1 MNLNYLEKVHGLPE
15 LGITHDFDTWV
26 EGVKSNDAYLNQ
38 LHGYLK
44 NKKGLNVDFNEWKT
58 GIFGEAVEEPKLQKE
73 VEKEKIEEKGE
84 YHISEGAFKNPEKKG
99 FFYGYE
105 ANLIGELEK
114 KYGKDFKFE
123 EARVGQ
129 NAIKV
134 SPINENVE
142 PVIFNHNEADAN
154 VFGDTHLTRENLIN
168 FLDQN
173 KPQPQQDAG
182 RFSTGYFENSARS
195 VFEKSNLAPKD
206 YIKLNV
212 EEEKVFVPGAPTTG
226 DPLEQEGVV
235 STGSMTQK
243 KADAKQMDEMFDIL
257 SGFYEKELDSL
268 ADETPLDILK
278 NIQEGKGDSD
288 KTIKQLHASAK
299 SYLKEQGYDMTDR
312 QFANLV
318 DKATFEKGFFR
329 QILNKKANKESN
341 ATLAESISKSEEL
354 NPEFMQNL
362 ENMMLE
368 NYSEKELKKYEY
380 FQNVFAVRDEIKRLE
395 AEKPKNWEEKTKE
408 LYKEIDP
415 DKINVFLTE
424 LATKK
429 DILGRKKYDETLGT
443 KYMAGDDG
451 ETTKYRQEQIEKYKQ
466 SSEARNNNELLIMKD
481 SDPGLTDWEAHD
493 KLYKAKAYDLSQIWA
508 YGNNETIEIEY
519 KGYDPEGD
527 YTFHETKLRKGLIAD
542 GYLTKEE
549 ANKSYAKGEVKKIKI
564 PIKQMYDW
572 GLDGR
577 DYKGVSNWLG
587 FSKMSKNDTD
597 KLLQYEASLYRT
609 KTDLAALHELTYV
622 NNDPA
627 SFERKGEFL
636 RSAVTSSLTAFTD
649 LSAEEADK
657 IASKGPGYTT
667 DFMLNKFQDV
677 ASDYN
682 AAVEGEMF
690 VDEKGNKQKV
700 EPLIFTEKQA
710 KAFEK
715 SFVEEIGEGVGHFV
729 PMLIE
734 LGILSAGVGSFLKIP
749 KVMDSLNK
757 MRSAGAMGKMKYH
770 ALMAMI
776 EEGKMFTVGMG
787 AGTGTGFYIGGVTT
801 QGLTPFKGRWKYLD
815 PIYQRV
821 LKGGPVGAASS
832 QLASNMELAIK
843 DLMGDA
849 DFKAV
854 FDENYSDLDKT
865 TRDVL
870 VESIVFSIV
879 GASHLKGVRV
889 VDGKIKRGTD
899 FMTTGSK
906 ERAFDQLATKQK
918 EITDK
923 ALKEKEKREKDTK
936 GEQHGVYHVVSP
948 KGRQMVFTKDQWMKM
963 DPKGWK
969 VVRQP
974 SDFKMVEGK
983 PDGYQFLTTKE
994 KNKWDAYEQGKE
1006 VLNKSI
1012 RIDNMAIKLDP
1023 NRKDFATLDANGV
1036 LIGGNSKKLLFDPL
1050 NKAIKTVVPE
1060 HKDFKVKFTTDPRE
1074 FTIKDAV
1081 AEYNHTTNTMLF
1093 NKSKYTPGKSV
1104 HEFFHAAVRARFK
1117 SNDNFQVNFNENF
1130 AKKFGEAGFNFEAF
1144 EGTKLGDWI
1153 KENYGTD
1160 GRLRTTKNLRG
1171 EEFLAYMLE
1180 IISDPK
1186 VYRQTVATSFFKE
1199 SKQELLD
1206 IFEETTGIRPKM
1218 RNAKEFVE
1226 VMGRFAQA
1234 ARRGLGFETKAAAL
1248 AELDKYDFLGIEYV
1262 ENAKQ
1267 AKKDKFA
1274 SKDLIAERKKL
1285 TEEQLRLNRE
1295 KPEGW
1300 EKKQKENKKEIK
1312 KLTENIK
1319 RSETNIAE
1327 TKKYA
1332 EAKRKQ
1338 TEFEEK
1344 FAEQKRKELE
1354 ELEKKKEELGEI
1366 KYDEGKAKIE
1376 EKYTDTSN
1384 RRKENIA
1391 VENLRE
1397 NNRGIIENFIK
1408 DKFKEVPG
1416 GATRADFRNYVENVE
1431 FGKILE
1437 TYRKRSENLKDVPF
1451 SFYLENIL
1459 QGGTGFGGGRLGN
1472 ILKGIGV
1479 DVTKKIKEVSRDDPG
1494 YVEPV
1499 TPTEISFVEEA
1510 AGGSVG
1516 IQLINE
1522 LPVKQKTIDKI
1533 TKQAEKLDLESLDYK
1548 TLKDQASEATKEMF
1562 GKTTKDKAQFIADNW
1577 KTIYDSL
1584 PLGAQKTTGKAT
1596 GVENSILKDFYK
1608 KSKERVK
1615 MVETGDKAGLFVQ
1628 EKLPMNKKEF
1638 LNKLGIKVLSDGKVD
1653 VSGMGR
1659 NIKTSTIPA
1668 MINQTGKAITNQ
1680 IVREYIK
1687 NSPEGRFKTNSETLR
1702 NQIGSGKSE
1711 ALASKLLNDFTEQF
1725 KLDLEKTRNIFIDYA
1740 LGDRKNIDKK
1750 HLFFLDKY
1758 NKGEF
1763 LSSPEMGALWSA
1775 VETMGLEGKTRQIR
1789 LKTEFNNFW
1798 KDQKIELENG
1808 EIISAKEI
1816 KNLVNTKAM
1825 YSSFQGNVF
1834 VDAKRLNKHVNH
1846 SVEFSKMLPKQF
1858 EKALT
1863 FFDQSIGL
1871 HQRVTFERE
1880 GRTFKEKSG
1889 VFILDQRGRPIVDQP
1904 FTRGRERAL
1913 KNLGK
1918 NVSKNW
1924 DGIIIKFKS
1933 ASVQQAA
1940 QLKMNNT
1947 KIMAEKL
1954 KIAQEGFSRLDN
1966 KTKED
1971 IHFALE
1977 STKQDYLYAAKNK
1990 AEFISRLNWVY
2001 NIAASNS
2008 NLRMGTRQLAPVKY
2022 VLFKDGIVP
2031 EGTKVKLE
2039 HLKTSV
2045 AQSIE
2050 SANLIASGRFKEAG
2064 KDAIA
2069 DFAGLTSTKEYL
2081 DIVDSKGG
2089 LTNTSGLYRMALLNP
2104 EVLKQFRSVDS
2115 GFKRTLFED
2124 IMAKAK
2130 KEILGPKLKK
2140 IQQDIKTIDKQNSE
2154 LLKKQGVRASKEMSP
2169 KEKIEALKTIDKA
2182 LAEGKKK
2189 KKKARGMSTFDFD
2202 ETLVVKGKN
2211 YITATEPVTGKK
2223 TRISSERWPI
2233 DGPKLAEQG
2242 YKFDFKDF
2250 VNVRGGVEG
2259 PLLQKMKNQI
2269 KKYGVDNVFVLT
2281 ARPAESATAIKGWLK
2296 SKGIEIPIENITGL
2310 GNSTGEAKALWMLKK
2325 FSEGYNDMYFV
2336 DDALP
2341 NVKAVKRVLN
2351 QLDIKS
2357 NIQQVRASKDL
2368 NKDFNKI
2375 VSETTKI
2382 GEKEVISGARAKV
2395 LGKKGKFRSVVVS
2408 GAQDFMGLMQ
2418 NFMGKGKKGD
2428 AHRKFFEDNL
2438 VEPFAKGINEM
2449 NNAKQRITEDMRAIH
2464 KELPQVKKKLNK
2476 KMPGS
2481 DFTFD
2486 QAIRVHMWDK
2496 LGFTVPELSKKEV
2509 KDLREAVRKDSEL
2522 SAFANSLL
2530 RLTKN
2535 EYIKP
2540 STHWTA
2546 ETIISDLQRITQ
2558 TVGRKKYLAEWI
2570 ENKNIIFSKENLNKI
2585 EATQGTRFKE
2595 ALEEMLFRMETGSN
2609 RPTGLGKLANAHMNF
2624 INGSVA
2630 ATMFFNMRSA
2640 LLQTISM
2647 TNYVNWSFNNPL
2659 KAGKAFANQKQFW
2672 KDFSMIWNSST
2683 LKQRRAGLKYNVQEA
2698 ELAAAVEGSTN
2709 KSKAAIA
2716 WLLKKGFTPTQIA
2729 DSFAISAGGATY
2741 YRNAVNHYKKLGLS
2755 EKAAKEKA
2763 LLDFQQTTEK
2773 AQQSSRADLISQQQ
2787 ASVLGRTILAWANTP
2802 MQYLRIQEKAAR
2814 DIINGRGDFK
2824 TNISKIAYY
2833 GAVQSVIFA
2842 GLQSA
2847 LFAFALD
2854 SEEDLDDE
2862 KKKERILRVVN
2873 TVADSQL
2880 RGAGTPGALLSAIK
2894 NTVMEWDKQEKK
2906 GYRADHTRT
2915 ILQLTG
2921 YSPVIGSKL
2930 RKLYSATQTYKYNRD
2945 VIPEMG
2951 FNIDNPANLA
2961 IGNVIEATTNIPTA
2975 RVVMKVD
2982 NIRESLDS
2990 RNQWWQ
2996 RVAALMGWSKWDIGA
3011 ENENL
3016 LEFQEDIKERKKIK
3030 RKKEREQAK
3039 KIEDAEIEKKFIE
3052 DQKKERKQGKK
3063 NVTCAAVNR
3072 SGNRCSLKPVG
3083 NSAYCTVHQ
3092 KVAQGTKQVQCKK
3105 VKSDGKRCK
3114 LQTKNKSG
3122 LCYYHD

>member
-1 MNLNYLEKVHGLPE
+1 M
-15 LGITHDFDTWV
+15 
-26 EGVKSNDAYLNQ
+26 S
-38 LHGYLK
+38 
-44 NKKGLNVDFNEWKT
+44 
-58 GIFGEAVEEPKLQKE
+58 
-73 VEKEKIEEKGE
+73 
-84 YHISEGAFKNPEKKG
+84 NPE
-99 FFYGYE
+99 
-105 ANLIGELEK
+105 I
-114 KYGKDFKFE
+114 
-123 EARVGQ
+123 
-129 NAIKV
+129 
-134 SPINENVE
+134 
-142 PVIFNHNEADAN
+142 
-154 VFGDTHLTRENLIN
+154 
-168 FLDQN
+168 
-173 KPQPQQDAG
+173 
-182 RFSTGYFENSARS
+182 
-195 VFEKSNLAPKD
+195 
-206 YIKLNV
+206 
-212 EEEKVFVPGAPTTG
+212 
-226 DPLEQEGVV
+226 
-235 STGSMTQK
+235 
-243 KADAKQMDEMFDIL
+243 
-257 SGFYEKELDSL
+257 
-268 ADETPLDILK
+268 
-278 NIQEGKGDSD
+278 
-288 KTIKQLHASAK
+288 
-299 SYLKEQGYDMTDR
+299 
-312 QFANLV
+312 
-318 DKATFEKGFFR
+318 
-329 QILNKKANKESN
+329 
-341 ATLAESISKSEEL
+341 
-354 NPEFMQNL
+354 
-362 ENMMLE
+362 
-368 NYSEKELKKYEY
+368 
-380 FQNVFAVRDEIKRLE
+380 
-395 AEKPKNWEEKTKE
+395 
-408 LYKEIDP
+408 
-415 DKINVFLTE
+415 
-424 LATKK
+424 
-429 DILGRKKYDETLGT
+429 
-443 KYMAGDDG
+443 
-451 ETTKYRQEQIEKYKQ
+451 
-466 SSEARNNNELLIMKD
+466 
-481 SDPGLTDWEAHD
+481 
-493 KLYKAKAYDLSQIWA
+493 
-508 YGNNETIEIEY
+508 
-519 KGYDPEGD
+519 
-527 YTFHETKLRKGLIAD
+527 
-542 GYLTKEE
+542 
-549 ANKSYAKGEVKKIKI
+549 
-564 PIKQMYDW
+564 
-572 GLDGR
+572 
-577 DYKGVSNWLG
+577 
-587 FSKMSKNDTD
+587 
-597 KLLQYEASLYRT
+597 
-609 KTDLAALHELTYV
+609 
-622 NNDPA
+622 
-627 SFERKGEFL
+627 
-636 RSAVTSSLTAFTD
+636 
-649 LSAEEADK
+649 
-657 IASKGPGYTT
+657 
-667 DFMLNKFQDV
+667 
-677 ASDYN
+677 
-682 AAVEGEMF
+682 
-690 VDEKGNKQKV
+690 
-700 EPLIFTEKQA
+700 
-710 KAFEK
+710 
-715 SFVEEIGEGVGHFV
+715 
-729 PMLIE
+729 
-734 LGILSAGVGSFLKIP
+734 
-749 KVMDSLNK
+749 
-757 MRSAGAMGKMKYH
+757 
-770 ALMAMI
+770 
-776 EEGKMFTVGMG
+776 
-787 AGTGTGFYIGGVTT
+787 
-801 QGLTPFKGRWKYLD
+801 
-815 PIYQRV
+815 
-821 LKGGPVGAASS
+821 
-832 QLASNMELAIK
+832 
-843 DLMGDA
+843 
-849 DFKAV
+849 
-854 FDENYSDLDKT
+854 
-865 TRDVL
+865 
-870 VESIVFSIV
+870 
-879 GASHLKGVRV
+879 
-889 VDGKIKRGTD
+889 
-899 FMTTGSK
+899 
-906 ERAFDQLATKQK
+906 
-918 EITDK
+918 
-923 ALKEKEKREKDTK
+923 
-936 GEQHGVYHVVSP
+936 
-948 KGRQMVFTKDQWMKM
+948 
-963 DPKGWK
+963 
-969 VVRQP
+969 
-974 SDFKMVEGK
+974 
-983 PDGYQFLTTKE
+983 
-994 KNKWDAYEQGKE
+994 
-1006 VLNKSI
+1006 
-1012 RIDNMAIKLDP
+1012 
-1023 NRKDFATLDANGV
+1023 
-1036 LIGGNSKKLLFDPL
+1036 
-1050 NKAIKTVVPE
+1050 
-1060 HKDFKVKFTTDPRE
+1060 
-1074 FTIKDAV
+1074 
-1081 AEYNHTTNTMLF
+1081 
-1093 NKSKYTPGKSV
+1093 
-1104 HEFFHAAVRARFK
+1104 
-1117 SNDNFQVNFNENF
+1117 
-1130 AKKFGEAGFNFEAF
+1130 
-1144 EGTKLGDWI
+1144 
-1153 KENYGTD
+1153 
-1160 GRLRTTKNLRG
+1160 
-1171 EEFLAYMLE
+1171 
-1180 IISDPK
+1180 
-1186 VYRQTVATSFFKE
+1186 
-1199 SKQELLD
+1199 
-1206 IFEETTGIRPKM
+1206 
-1218 RNAKEFVE
+1218 
-1226 VMGRFAQA
+1226 
-1234 ARRGLGFETKAAAL
+1234 
-1248 AELDKYDFLGIEYV
+1248 
-1262 ENAKQ
+1262 
-1267 AKKDKFA
+1267 
-1274 SKDLIAERKKL
+1274 
-1285 TEEQLRLNRE
+1285 
-1295 KPEGW
+1295 
-1300 EKKQKENKKEIK
+1300 
-1312 KLTENIK
+1312 
-1319 RSETNIAE
+1319 
-1327 TKKYA
+1327 
-1332 EAKRKQ
+1332 
-1338 TEFEEK
+1338 
-1344 FAEQKRKELE
+1344 
-1354 ELEKKKEELGEI
+1354 
-1366 KYDEGKAKIE
+1366 
-1376 EKYTDTSN
+1376 
-1384 RRKENIA
+1384 
-1391 VENLRE
+1391 
-1397 NNRGIIENFIK
+1397 
-1408 DKFKEVPG
+1408 
-1416 GATRADFRNYVENVE
+1416 
-1431 FGKILE
+1431 
-1437 TYRKRSENLKDVPF
+1437 
-1451 SFYLENIL
+1451 
-1459 QGGTGFGGGRLGN
+1459 
-1472 ILKGIGV
+1472 
-1479 DVTKKIKEVSRDDPG
+1479 
-1494 YVEPV
+1494 
-1499 TPTEISFVEEA
+1499 
-1510 AGGSVG
+1510 
-1516 IQLINE
+1516 
-1522 LPVKQKTIDKI
+1522 
-1533 TKQAEKLDLESLDYK
+1533 
-1548 TLKDQASEATKEMF
+1548 
-1562 GKTTKDKAQFIADNW
+1562 
-1577 KTIYDSL
+1577 
-1584 PLGAQKTTGKAT
+1584 
-1596 GVENSILKDFYK
+1596 
-1608 KSKERVK
+1608 
-1615 MVETGDKAGLFVQ
+1615 
-1628 EKLPMNKKEF
+1628 
-1638 LNKLGIKVLSDGKVD
+1638 
-1653 VSGMGR
+1653 
-1659 NIKTSTIPA
+1659 
-1668 MINQTGKAITNQ
+1668 
-1680 IVREYIK
+1680 
-1687 NSPEGRFKTNSETLR
+1687 
-1702 NQIGSGKSE
+1702 
-1711 ALASKLLNDFTEQF
+1711 
-1725 KLDLEKTRNIFIDYA
+1725 
-1740 LGDRKNIDKK
+1740 
-1750 HLFFLDKY
+1750 
-1758 NKGEF
+1758 
-1763 LSSPEMGALWSA
+1763 GALWSA
-1775 VETMGLEGKTRQIR
+1775 VETKGLEGKAKQTKLR
-1789 LKTEFNNFW
+1789 TEFEGFW
-1798 KDQKIELENG
+1798 AKQEIVLPNG
-1808 EIISAKEI
+1808 ERLTGKEI
-1816 KNLVNTKAM
+1816 IEAVNTKAM
-1825 YSSFQGNVF
+1825 YSTFQGNIF
-1834 VDAKRLNKHVNH
+1834 VDAKRLNKHVKH
-1846 SVEFSKMLPKQF
+1846 SVEFSKLLPKQF

-1871 HQRVTFERE
+1871 HQRVTFEKE

-1889 VFILDQRGRPIVDQP
+1889 VFILDQRGNPIVDQP
-1904 FTRGRERAL
+1904 FTRGRERSL

-1924 DGIIIKFKS
+1924 DGITIKFKS
-1933 ASVQQAA
+1933 AGVQQAA
-1940 QLKMNNT
+1940 QLKMNNAKT
-1947 KIMAEKL
+1947 MAEKL
-1954 KIAQEGFSRLDN
+1954 KIAQESFSRLDN

-1990 AEFISRLNWVY
+1990 AEFMSRLNWVY

-2022 VLFKDGIVP
+2022 VLFKDGVIP
-2031 EGTKVKLE
+2031 EGAKVKLE
-2039 HLKTSV
+2039 HLKASV

-2154 LLKKQGVRASKEMSP
+2154 LLKKQGVMASKEMSP

-2202 ETLVVKGKN
+2202 ETLVIKGKN

-2357 NIQQVRASKDL
+2357 NVQQVRASKDL

-2382 GEKEVISGARAKV
+2382 GEKEVVSGARAKV

-2509 KDLREAVRKDSEL
+2509 KDLREAVRKDPEL

-2585 EATQGTRFKE
+2585 EATQGTRFRE

-2672 KDFSMIWNSST
+2672 KDFSMIWNSPT

-2833 GAVQSVIFA
+2833 GAIQSVIFA

-2894 NTVMEWDKQEKK
+2894 NTAMEWDKQEKK

-2975 RVVMKVD
+2975 RVIMKVD

-3016 LEFQEDIKERKKIK
+3016 LEFQEDVKERKKIK
-3030 RKKEREQAK
+3030 KKKEREQAK

-3105 VKSDGKRCK
+3105 IKSDGKRCK